1 MQFQIISIGQK
12 MPGWVDSACADYQK
26 RLPREMNIQ
35 WTTLP
40 LAQRKARDS
49 VERFRQLEAEQIQ
62 QKIAAGSFSLAL
74 HEAGKP
80 WRSQDWA
87 KHLERW
93 MQDYPR
99 VNFIIGGPDGLS
111 RALLQRCD
119 QTVSFGNMTM
129 PHALVRVVLI
139 EQLYRAWS
147 ISRGHP
153 YHRE

>member
-62 QKIAAGSFSLAL
+62 QKIAAGSFNLAL
-74 HEAGKP
+74 HEAGKA

-93 MQDYPR
+93 MRDYPR
-99 VNFIIGGPDGLS
+99 VNFIIGPG
-111 RALLQRCD
+111 A
-119 QTVSFGNMTM
+119 
-129 PHALVRVVLI
+129 
-139 EQLYRAWS
+139 
-147 ISRGHP
+147 
-153 YHRE
+153 

>member
-12 MPGWVDSACADYQK
+12 MPDWVDSACADYEK
-26 RLPREMNIQ
+26 RLPREFNIH

-62 QKIAAGSFSLAL
+62 KKIVAGSFNLAL
-74 HEAGKP
+74 HENGKA

-87 KHLERW
+87 KHLELW
-93 MQDYPR
+93 MQDYSR

-111 RALLQRCD
+111 RDFMQSCN
-119 QTVSFGNMTM
+119 QSVSFGNMTM
-129 PHALVRVVLI
+129 PHALVRIVLI

-147 ISRGHP
+147 ITRGHP